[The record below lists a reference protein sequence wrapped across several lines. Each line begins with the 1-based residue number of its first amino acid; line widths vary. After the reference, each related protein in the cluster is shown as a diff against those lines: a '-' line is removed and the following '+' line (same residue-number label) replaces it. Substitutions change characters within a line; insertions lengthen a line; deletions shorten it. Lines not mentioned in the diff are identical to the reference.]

1 MPFDRKEYQRKYRQ
15 TKKFRAAQKRYH
27 QSRKEYRLKNR
38 EKILKQK
45 KEYYFKNKTKILA
58 KAQQPEVRK
67 KKLEY
72 MARWHKKNKA
82 KQKQYYL
89 NNQGRIKKYRI
100 DNRDRT
106 KKYMNE
112 YVKKNRAYL
121 LEQKRTYFRRP
132 EIKKRTKDYLLKPE
146 VKLRRFNYNRIYKNK
161 NREKINTNARRTK
174 KVWHKKKMS
183 NDPIYQ
189 LRTYIRGRFRAFL
202 RRKSIKKDHP
212 TFKLVGCSIEKLKLH
227 IEKKFKPG
235 MSWEN
240 HAHNTWHID
249 HIKPLSLAKNM
260 DDVVRLKL
268 MHYTNLQP
276 LWAKD
281 NFLKSNKVIS

>member
-1 MPFDRKEYQRKYRQ
+1 MPFEKKTYHKEYMQKYRQ
-15 TKKFRAAQKRYH
+15 SEKFKKYRQSKKFKAAKKKWY
-27 QSRKEYRLKNR
+27 LKNR
-38 EKILKQK
+38 
-45 KEYYFKNKTKILA
+45 TKILV

-89 NNQGRIKKYRI
+89 NNQDRIKKYRI

-121 LEQKRTYFRRP
+121 LEQKRAYFRRP
-132 EIKKRTKDYLLKPE
+132 EIKNRTKDYLSKPE

-161 NREKINTNARRTK
+161 NREKINTNARRTNK
-174 KVWHKKKMS
+174 IRHRRKMS
-183 NDPIYQ
+183 TDPIYQ
-189 LRTYIRGRFRAFL
+189 LRTYIRSRFRAFL
-202 RRKSIKKDHP
+202 LKKSIKKDHP
-212 TFKLVGCSIEKLKLH
+212 TFKLVGCSLEKLKLH

-235 MSWEN
+235 MSWKN
-240 HAHNTWHID
+240 HTHNTWHID

-281 NFLKSNKVIS
+281 NILKSNRVIPQNN